1 LRGEKAFGPATLKY
15 INTVV
20 VKRRSDTYDLNEAI
34 VSLATQ
40 AEREKLAALDA
51 SSYQSILPATTGLP
65 MAPMRIPM

>member
-1 LRGEKAFGPATLKY
+1 LRGEKAFGPATLQY
-15 INTVV
+15 INTVI

-51 SSYQSILPATTGLP
+51 SSRSILPATTGLP
-65 MAPMRIPM
+65 MAPMRIQM